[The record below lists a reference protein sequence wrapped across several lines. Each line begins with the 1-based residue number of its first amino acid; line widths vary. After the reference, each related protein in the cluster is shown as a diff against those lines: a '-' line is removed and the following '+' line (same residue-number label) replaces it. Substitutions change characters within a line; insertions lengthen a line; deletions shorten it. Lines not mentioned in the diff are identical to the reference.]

1 MQKKLGFVKNL
12 KRNWKEIKIA
22 VRMPEIYKSLFFII
36 ISGSIV
42 PMFNDMTYFFQ
53 LNVIKFSKFT

>member
-1 MQKKLGFVKNL
+1 MGFASNL
-12 KRNWKEIKIA
+12 KRNWKEIKLA

-36 ISGSIV
+36 FAGSIV

-53 LNVIKFSKFT
+53 LNVI